1 MAHGRYYGYYHS
13 CGTFQLEDGNIIL
26 VAAGGVGGSQIST
39 EILQFESHSW
49 SDNWEN
55 GPDLIEPCWYSSMVT
70 SPDGQGV
77 ILLGCYPNRESLY
90 ELRKNNDG
98 ILAWTKLPQKLKYP
112 RESTLA
118 MLIPDEMASCTN
130 FSMAFL

>member
-1 MAHGRYYGYYHS
+1 
-13 CGTFQLEDGNIIL
+13 
-26 VAAGGVGGSQIST
+26 
-39 EILQFESHSW
+39 
-49 SDNWEN
+49 
-55 GPDLIEPCWYSSMVT
+55 MVT

-118 MLIPDEMASCTN
+118 MLIPDEMVLCT
-130 FSMAFL
+130 

>member
-1 MAHGRYYGYYHS
+1 MAHGRYYHS
-13 CGTFQLEDGNIIL
+13 CGTFQLEDDGNIIL

-39 EILQFESHSW
+39 EILQFQSHSW
-49 SDNWEN
+49 SDNWEY

-90 ELRKNNDG
+90 ELRKNDELKFKG
-98 ILAWTKLPQKLKYP
+98 RPQAK
-112 RESTLA
+112 
-118 MLIPDEMASCTN
+118 IC
-130 FSMAFL
+130 